1 LSKRF
6 GNFETVAAARK
17 NVSMSETTNEK
28 ELRSTIER
36 YRALVEGISDWIW
49 EVDRFGNYTY
59 ANPQVESLLG
69 YRPEE
74 VVGRSAFEF
83 MHADEAKRV
92 GAVFAKIAR
101 RAQPFSRLENTCLH
115 KSGREVVMESSG
127 VPLID
132 ADGKLSGYRGIDR
145 DITDRKLATR
155 AIRERQARLDSIF
168 RAAPIGIGVVVDRV
182 LKEVNQQI
190 CDIVGYSAKELIN
203 QSARILYPTEAEYQY
218 VGEEKYRQIHDK
230 GWGTVESTWRR
241 KDGVEIDVLLS
252 SAPIDPDD
260 HSVGVTFTVLDITE
274 RKQADRT
281 LRLTQYTVEHSGDA
295 VYWIDEHGRF
305 VHVNEAAC
313 TSLGYA
319 RDELLSL
326 SVGDIDPQV
335 PHEKWPD
342 QWAELHERQNT
353 QFKSRHRTKGGRV
366 FPVEISASLVPFE
379 GNEYVC
385 AFARDVTE
393 RTKAEEDLVRAQA
406 LLTAAIEQSPTGIII
421 ADAPD
426 AKVRSANAAALA
438 IYGGS
443 PTGGK
448 PAHIHE
454 RADQWEIFHPN
465 RQPFA
470 FDELPLTQAVLT
482 GKTSRNIEA
491 VIHRADGEDRWVL
504 ANASPVRSPDGEVIA
519 GIVVFTDISGRRKA
533 QKALR
538 ESEEKFRTIVESIP
552 LGMYMYE
559 LQAGDDLVLVDA
571 NPAADRILGV
581 KNAQFLGKTIEEA
594 FPPLAGTEIPKRYRA
609 AARSGIAWRTDQID
623 YQDERIQGAFEVHA
637 FQTEPQR
644 MVAAFADV
652 TERKK
657 AELALRESEENYRSI
672 FNGINEAIV
681 IYDPETGRVVD
692 VNTSTLDMFGITRE
706 EALRWQEHFLPGS
719 PKTGAAQRILTLLRK
734 AVDEGPQ
741 LFEWQVR
748 LRDGRMLRVDVT
760 LKMAVIGGGNRVMA
774 VIRDI
779 TERTL
784 AEEKLR
790 NMESRITHV
799 GRLSAMGE
807 LVAGVAHEINQPLYS
822 IANFAKACR
831 NVLATEDKPNL
842 DEIREWSDQIAHA
855 ATRAGEII
863 RRVRGFVRRTE
874 THRDGVS
881 VSDIVDDA
889 TQLVQFQARRRQVTV
904 RVAGDASAPLVRAD
918 RVQIQQVLVNL
929 LTNAFEAID
938 DADSTVREVN
948 IDWEVRETKVVVSVA
963 DTGPGLA
970 SDKLNTV
977 FDAFVTTKAE
987 GLGMGLAI
995 SRTIVDA
1002 HHGRLWV
1009 SRNHRGGATFFFTLP
1024 IHATEQ
1030 EHVE

>member
-1 LSKRF
+1 MADPS
-6 GNFETVAAARK
+6 
-17 NVSMSETTNEK
+17 NEQ
-28 ELRSTIER
+28 ELRDTIER

-74 VVGRSAFEF
+74 VIGRSAFHF
-83 MHADEAKRV
+83 MHANESKRV
-92 GAVFAKIAR
+92 GAMFASIVQSGK
-101 RAQPFSRLENTCLH
+101 PFSRLENTCLH
-115 KSGREVVMESSG
+115 KSGREVVMETSG
-127 VPLID
+127 VPLFN
-132 ADGKLSGYRGIDR
+132 ADGELCGYRGIDR
-145 DITDRKLATR
+145 DITEQKH
-155 AIRERQARLDSIF
+155 
-168 RAAPIGIGVVVDRV
+168 V
-182 LKEVNQQI
+182 
-190 CDIVGYSAKELIN
+190 
-203 QSARILYPTEAEYQY
+203 
-218 VGEEKYRQIHDK
+218 
-230 GWGTVESTWRR
+230 
-241 KDGVEIDVLLS
+241 
-252 SAPIDPDD
+252 
-260 HSVGVTFTVLDITE
+260 
-274 RKQADRT
+274 DRT

-295 VYWIDEHGRF
+295 VYWIDDQGRF

-313 TSLGYA
+313 SSLGYT
-319 RDELLSL
+319 RDELLSS

-335 PHEKWPD
+335 PHERWPD

-353 QFKSRHRTKGGRV
+353 QIKSQHRTKDGRI

-379 GNEYVC
+379 GSEYVC

-393 RTKAEEDLVRAQA
+393 RTKAEEELARAQA

-426 AKVRSANAAALA
+426 ARVRSANAAALA
-438 IYGGS
+438 IYGGA
-443 PTGGK
+443 PGGGNT
-448 PAHIHE
+448 PRAEE
-454 RADQWEIFHPN
+454 RADQWEIFHPDG
-465 RQPFA
+465 QPFD
-470 FDELPLTQAVLT
+470 FEELPLTQAVLK
-482 GKTSRNIEA
+482 GKISRNVEA
-491 VIHRADGEDRWVL
+491 VVHREDGENRWVL
-504 ANASPVRSPDGEVIA
+504 ANASPVRNHDGEIIA
-519 GIVVFTDISGRRKA
+519 GIVVFTDITGRRNA

-538 ESEEKFRTIVESIP
+538 ESEEKFRNIVESIP

-559 LQAGDDLVLVDA
+559 LQAGDALVLVDA

-581 KNAQFLGKTIEEA
+581 KNDQFVGKTIEDA
-594 FPPLAGTEIPKRYRA
+594 FPPLAGTEIPERYRA
-609 AARSGIAWRTDQID
+609 AARSGAAWNTDQID
-623 YQDERIQGAFEVHA
+623 YQDDQIRGAFEVHA
-637 FQTEPQR
+637 FQTEPKR

-681 IYDPETGRVVD
+681 IYDPQTARVVD
-692 VNTSTLDMFGITRE
+692 VNSSTLDMFGITRE
-706 EALRWQEHFLPGS
+706 ESLRWQEHFLPGS

-741 LFEWQVR
+741 LFEWQVQ
-748 LRDGRMLRVDVT
+748 LRDGRTLRVDVT
-760 LKMAVIGGGNRVMA
+760 LKTAIIGGRNRVMA

-779 TERTL
+779 TERKL

-790 NMESRITHV
+790 NMESQITHV

-831 NVLATEDKPNL
+831 NILATEENPNL
-842 DEIREWSDQIAHA
+842 DEIREWSDQIATA

-874 THRDGVS
+874 THRGGVPLN
-881 VSDIVDDA
+881 DILDDA
-889 TQLVQFQARRRQVTV
+889 TQLVQFQARRRRVSVQ
-904 RVAGDASAPLVRAD
+904 VAGEIPAPLVRAD

-929 LTNAFEAID
+929 LANAFEAID
-938 DADSTVREVN
+938 DADSNEREVTV
-948 IDWEVRETKVVVSVA
+948 DWEVREAEVVVSVA

-970 SDKLNTV
+970 PDKLNTV
-977 FDAFVTTKAE
+977 FDTFVTTKEE

-1009 SRNHRGGATFFFTLP
+1009 GRNHRGGATFFFTLP
-1024 IHATEQ
+1024 IHASEQETEE